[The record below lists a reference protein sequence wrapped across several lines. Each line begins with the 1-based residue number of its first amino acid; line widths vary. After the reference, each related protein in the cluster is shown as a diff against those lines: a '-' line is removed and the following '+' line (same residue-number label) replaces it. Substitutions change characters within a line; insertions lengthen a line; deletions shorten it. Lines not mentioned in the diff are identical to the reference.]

1 MSDENSQLFWL
12 QYGETIKDTAGVDSD
27 KMFFLSSEAQKGP
40 LAGSYIPKEYTAAGL
55 YAIANS
61 NLSTDNVFYTP
72 SSRHG
77 CDRAL
82 ET

>member
-1 MSDENSQLFWL
+1 MSDETSQLFWL
-12 QYGETIKDTAGVDSD
+12 QYGEAIRENAGVGSD

-72 SSRHG
+72 SARHG
-77 CDRAL
+77 YDRAL